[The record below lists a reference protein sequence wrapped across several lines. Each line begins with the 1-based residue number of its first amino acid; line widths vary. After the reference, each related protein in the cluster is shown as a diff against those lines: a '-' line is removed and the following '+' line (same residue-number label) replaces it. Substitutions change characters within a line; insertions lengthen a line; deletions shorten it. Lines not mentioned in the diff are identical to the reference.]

1 MQCKNEYITKP
12 FLLMVENG
20 GVESKFSV
28 QLRLKL
34 NNVTNLNNKSIG
46 ITRIFFSKLEALK
59 PRKYYFECAVFFF
72 NVMSRNRILFSSETY

>member
-46 ITRIFFSKLEALK
+46 ITRIIFQ
-59 PRKYYFECAVFFF
+59 
-72 NVMSRNRILFSSETY
+72 N